1 VHFAC
6 HHAERAKEY
15 EKHPTSASRT
25 WDVDLVTGQIATL
38 IEEDRYVIASV
49 RRARPL
55 SLLVAKTG
63 RQFASGTLRRMKTID
78 WESIAARLPAALSM
92 RLKPG
97 RIFEDPVLLAL
108 CVSTVIFALVGL
120 VLLFES

>member
-1 VHFAC
+1 MHFAC

-49 RRARPL
+49 RTARAL
-55 SLLVAKTG
+55 SLLFAKLA
-63 RQFASGTLRRMKTID
+63 ASLHQIPCD
-78 WESIAARLPAALSM
+78 E
-92 RLKPG
+92 
-97 RIFEDPVLLAL
+97 
-108 CVSTVIFALVGL
+108 
-120 VLLFES
+120 